1 MPYDLSALTAKAMV
15 DRAIALARAE
25 ESELIFDLSLLVRQ
39 GTKVT
44 VGATTTDANLDAIT
58 AEVVAVTT
66 TVAGLA
72 AGELRDKYERRLRR
86 LTERKSQLTDRL
98 TDFDGVVQVD
108 NEFDRRRLGAALAE
122 TITYLAELAAHK
134 ATLAS

>member
-15 DRAIALARAE
+15 DRATALARAE
-25 ESELIFDLSLLVRQ
+25 ESELTFDLSLLVRQ
-39 GTKVT
+39 GTRVT
-44 VGATTTDANLDAIT
+44 VGAINTDAYLDAIT
-58 AEVVAVTT
+58 AEVAAVTT

-72 AGELRDKYERRLRR
+72 AGDVRTKYERRLRR

-108 NEFDRRRLGAALAE
+108 NEFDRRRLSAALAE
-122 TITYLAELAAHK
+122 TTIYLAELAAHR
-134 ATLAS
+134 ATLPN